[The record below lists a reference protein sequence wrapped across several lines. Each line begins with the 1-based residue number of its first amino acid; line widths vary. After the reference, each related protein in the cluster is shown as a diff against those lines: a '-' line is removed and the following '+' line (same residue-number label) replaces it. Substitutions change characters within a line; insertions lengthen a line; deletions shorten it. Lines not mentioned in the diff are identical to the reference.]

1 MQCNQLIRLIKD
13 WYAHVKDETMAPA
26 RMMQF
31 VDQHIR
37 NCTVCQEDIVLT
49 AEIEKIRGFVL
60 PESKIPKAIREQ
72 GDDDSP
78 EPSYSSGRDD
88 DAEDES
94 DDKDD
99 DDDEDEDESE
109 DDDEDDEI

>member
-1 MQCNQLIRLIKD
+1 
-13 WYAHVKDETMAPA
+13 MAPA

-78 EPSYSSGRDD
+78 EPSYRTSRDD
-88 DAEDES
+88 KAEDQS

-99 DDDEDEDESE
+99 DGDDDESDNDDEDE
-109 DDDEDDEI
+109 I

>member
-1 MQCNQLIRLIKD
+1 
-13 WYAHVKDETMAPA
+13 MAPA

-37 NCTVCQEDIVLT
+37 NCTVCQEDVLLA

-72 GDDDSP
+72 GDDDDSP
-78 EPSYSSGRDD
+78 EPSYRFDR
-88 DAEDES
+88 
-94 DDKDD
+94 D
-99 DDDEDEDESE
+99 DDDEDESDDNEDDEDE
-109 DDDEDDEI
+109 DNDDDEDEDDIDDDDEDDEI